1 MSDKKDEK
9 NLQSFKVVLMGES
22 GVGKTSIVNRYTK
35 NIFENNILSTA
46 GVCFFSKL
54 LDFPEIQQT
63 CKLDVIKIYLYNILI
78 FKNKY
83 RFGIL
88 QDKKDIKV

>member
-54 LDFPEIQQT
+54 LDFPETQQT

-78 FKNKY
+78 FIN
-83 RFGIL
+83 
-88 QDKKDIKV
+88 

>member
-54 LDFPEIQQT
+54 LDFPETQQT
-63 CKLDVIKIYLYNILI
+63 CKLDVTKIYLYNILI
-78 FKNKY
+78 FINKY